1 MKDET
6 PYAWDSE
13 VRYDLDPH
21 LISDYFLALDG
32 ARKEPDVTQMKLHKP
47 MYFSQEN
54 YLAGTGRRL
63 FNSDV
68 HALDHGPIIDKI
80 RNEFKKFGRQIIVAA
95 DDAVAFNAK
104 LDSPSPPDA
113 VKAFLDA
120 IWNMFGNLSPTQ
132 LRDLSHQDLAPSRT
146 GLADGAHAAR

>member
-1 MKDET
+1 
-6 PYAWDSE
+6 
-13 VRYDLDPH
+13 
-21 LISDYFLALDG
+21 
-32 ARKEPDVTQMKLHKP
+32 

-132 LRDLSHQDLAPSRT
+132 LRDLSHQDLAPSQT